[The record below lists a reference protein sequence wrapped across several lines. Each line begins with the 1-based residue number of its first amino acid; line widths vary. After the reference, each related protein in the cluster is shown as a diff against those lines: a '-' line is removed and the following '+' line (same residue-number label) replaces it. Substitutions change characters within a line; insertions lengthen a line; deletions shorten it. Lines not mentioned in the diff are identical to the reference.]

1 MLILGTANNNPEIL
15 LAAALEGA
23 GAGILIPTIITLVT
37 DRCSPDERGQFFSL
51 CIGGFDIG
59 IAIAGPLFGW
69 IAEQVGY
76 SNMYLFDAGLALI
89 GFIIFI
95 TQSSR
100 NIPDS
105 IKFALGQVEDIYVFK
120 NES

>member
-1 MLILGTANNNPEIL
+1 
-15 LAAALEGA
+15 
-23 GAGILIPTIITLVT
+23 
-37 DRCSPDERGQFFSL
+37 
-51 CIGGFDIG
+51 
-59 IAIAGPLFGW
+59 
-69 IAEQVGY
+69 
-76 SNMYLFDAGLALI
+76 MYLFDAGLALI